1 MSESEA
7 DQGLPVPT
15 EAPEGVTE
23 LSTEQLDEVQGG
35 AMPRPAAAK
44 AKGVVGVAA
53 GAIPSGDLGLL

>member
-7 DQGLPVPT
+7 DQSLPVPT

-23 LSTEQLDEVQGG
+23 LSTEQLEEVQGG
-35 AMPRPAAAK
+35 ALPRPAAAK
-44 AKGVVGVAA
+44 AVVGVAA